1 MVPKSNSVQ
10 WRGFGLMRKRYFFFD
25 IDGTLIPETGGSEI
39 PPKVRDALDEVQRK
53 GHFCAIATG
62 RGHCE
67 AENIRKSLGFAN
79 MVCDGGNGIVLDH
92 KLVSLK
98 PLPYEL
104 CRQLVA
110 ECEACGYSW
119 GIFPEDKCYCVTPDK
134 GFPGFSYMDLYIKE
148 GMRLDDYQQ
157 VMKLFILCPPGQE
170 DRMPTLRKL
179 AWCRYFDHPYI
190 FVEPADK
197 ARGIRHIMDYLR
209 APYEDAV
216 VFGDGKNDFSMFT
229 DDWFCIAMGNALPEL
244 KEKADYVTLPA
255 SQEGIVH
262 ALRYFGWLA

>member
-1 MVPKSNSVQ
+1 
-10 WRGFGLMRKRYFFFD
+10 MRKRYFFFD

-39 PPKVRDALDEVQRK
+39 PPKVRGALDEVQRK

-190 FVEPADK
+190 LVEPADK

-262 ALRYFGWLA
+262 ALKIGRAHV